1 MKLLHLSILFLPLLL
16 LSSCGQF
23 KIPDKEVVVQKEYVK
38 QNIMLQQAPSPV
50 DFPAVEW
57 FVVNRDNLEES
68 LKKIEAAGG
77 SVAFMAITPKGY
89 ENLSVGMAEL
99 RRYVLQQK
107 QIIAYYEK
115 AIQGEPEPV
124 ENTQ

>member
-1 MKLLHLSILFLPLLL
+1 MKLLHLSILFPSLLL

-38 QNIMLQQAPSPV
+38 QSIMLQQAPSPV

-57 FVVNRDNLEES
+57 FVVNKDNLDES

-89 ENLSVGMAEL
+89 ENLSIGMAEL

-107 QIIAYYEK
+107 QIITYYEK

>member
-1 MKLLHLSILFLPLLL
+1 MKPLLLILPLSLLL
-16 LSSCGQF
+16 LSSCGTF
-23 KIPDKEVVVQKEYVK
+23 RTPEKEVVVQKEYVK
-38 QNIMLQQAPSPV
+38 QSIMLQQAPAPV
-50 DFPAVEW
+50 DFPDVEW
-57 FVVNRDNLEES
+57 FVVNKDNLDES
-68 LKKIEAAGG
+68 LKRIEAAGG

-89 ENLSVGMAEL
+89 ENLSVGVAEL
-99 RRYVLQQK
+99 RRYILQQK

>member
-1 MKLLHLSILFLPLLL
+1 
-16 LSSCGQF
+16 
-23 KIPDKEVVVQKEYVK
+23 
-38 QNIMLQQAPSPV
+38 
-50 DFPAVEW
+50 
-57 FVVNRDNLEES
+57 
-68 LKKIEAAGG
+68 
-77 SVAFMAITPKGY
+77 MAITPKGY

-115 AIQGEPEPV
+115 AIQGEPETV

>member
-1 MKLLHLSILFLPLLL
+1 
-16 LSSCGQF
+16 
-23 KIPDKEVVVQKEYVK
+23 
-38 QNIMLQQAPSPV
+38 MLQQAPSPV

-57 FVVNRDNLEES
+57 FVVNRDNLDES

-89 ENLSVGMAEL
+89 ENLSIGMAEL

-107 QIIAYYEK
+107 QIITYYEK
-115 AIQGEPEPV
+115 AIQGEQKPV

>member
-1 MKLLHLSILFLPLLL
+1 MKPLLLILPLSLLL
-16 LSSCGQF
+16 LSSCGTF
-23 KIPDKEVVVQKEYVK
+23 RKPEKEVVVQKEYVK
-38 QNIMLQQAPSPV
+38 QAIMLQQAPAPV
-50 DFPAVEW
+50 DFPDVEW
-57 FVVNRDNLEES
+57 FVVNKDNLDES
-68 LKKIEAAGG
+68 LKRIEAAGG

-89 ENLSVGMAEL
+89 ENLSVGVAEL
-99 RRYVLQQK
+99 RRYILQQK